1 MKILTLETDK
11 MFTDITD
18 WVSDQVPKNF
28 NGLATVSTPH
38 TTAGLAQLENEILHL
53 VDIRFFLDNVVPKV
67 KPLEG
72 AHRNSKYLHDM
83 ISLREG
89 VPADER
95 INGHSHIRSLFF
107 PGTTSVLIVDG
118 ILRLG
123 EWKRL
128 FFVELDPIRPREVL
142 LMLTEESS

>member
-1 MKILTLETDK
+1 MKTLKIETDK

-18 WVSDQVPKNF
+18 WISNQVPQNF

-53 VDIRFFLDNVVPKV
+53 VDVRFFLDNVVPKQ
-67 KPLEG
+67 KPAEG
-72 AHRNSKYLHDM
+72 THRNSKYLHDM

-89 VPADER
+89 VPESER

-107 PGTTSVLIVDG
+107 PGSTSILVADGVLK
-118 ILRLG
+118 LG
-123 EWKRL
+123 DWKRI
-128 FFVELDPIRPREVL
+128 FFVELDPVRPREVFL
-142 LMLTEESS
+142 LLTAESS